1 MVPTRQAAPESAPR
15 MTPGARSVLDAAS
28 TLFAERGLNAVGVD
42 TIAAEAGVTTKTI
55 YDRFGSKAQ
64 LVALYLSERDERFR
78 AWVDTR
84 IAPEEGIDR
93 PLAIFDALESW
104 TRTHSPRGCAFVHA
118 HAELL
123 TEPEHPAHAV
133 IEAEKEW
140 VRARFSGLVAEL
152 GCADPEVLA
161 VQLLALH
168 EGATVLHAT
177 TPIPEAAR
185 RCRDAAEVL
194 IRAAL

>member
-1 MVPTRQAAPESAPR
+1 

-104 TRTHSPRGCAFVHA
+104 TRTHSPAA
-118 HAELL
+118 A
-123 TEPEHPAHAV
+123 P
-133 IEAEKEW
+133 
-140 VRARFSGLVAEL
+140 SS
-152 GCADPEVLA
+152 
-161 VQLLALH
+161 
-168 EGATVLHAT
+168 
-177 TPIPEAAR
+177 TPTPNCSPSPSIPPTR
-185 RCRDAAEVL
+185 
-194 IRAAL
+194 